1 MTLPALLKVLPAARL
16 AGMKPRVFRRWL
28 EDARAQRKPDGT
40 PLYPGLVQTIGRVWL
55 VQVKAMCEAMGVE
68 RVDIER
74 LALET
79 SQRVDVLEVRVSRLE
94 ARRAG

>member
-1 MTLPALLKVLPAARL
+1 
-16 AGMKPRVFRRWL
+16 
-28 EDARAQRKPDGT
+28 
-40 PLYPGLVQTIGRVWL
+40 
-55 VQVKAMCEAMGVE
+55 MGVE